1 VNHPKACRY
10 PTIRVGSASSTP
22 PALLA
27 ATANGDP
34 YGFYDRVR
42 AEGEIVRDESVG
54 AWLLTSHALIREVMR
69 QDKVL
74 VRHPAVDSSDATFR
88 VMAGGERSRILMN
101 DDGQSRHHR
110 WFVRRFSYTLV
121 DQWRE
126 TLLRPIIDRL
136 LDEVVDRG
144 RIEFLTEY
152 SDRFSVRVIAAV
164 LGLPWDD
171 DAWIS
176 YCKHLLDCKQ
186 RYVDVVSLGP
196 SEEVARTALEA
207 VAEMDELLLPFILAA
222 KEREPREDDIMALL
236 WAEGRTIMPD
246 WGLEDVQAWVATTFF
261 AGTDTTTHAIENAL
275 YLLMTVPG
283 LQDELRRGD
292 FETIERFSEEV
303 LRLFPSVHF
312 ISRLANDDFECGG
325 EQIRKDDR
333 LIMLDA
339 GANRDP
345 ARFSCPHEIDLTR
358 DAWREHLTFSIGPR
372 TCAGAALARGEVQE
386 SVAKAL
392 ERLPNLRLDPDAEPP
407 RLQGFLLR
415 SYRPLHALFDPPARQ
430 TT

>member
-1 VNHPKACRY
+1 MGPA
-10 PTIRVGSASSTP
+10 ASTP
-22 PALLA
+22 PVLFA
-27 ATANGDP
+27 ATANDDP
-34 YGFYDRVR
+34 YGFYDRIR
-42 AEGEIVRDESVG
+42 AEGSIVRDESVG

-69 QDKVL
+69 QDKTL
-74 VRHPAVDSSDATFR
+74 VRHPAVDSTDPTFR
-88 VMAGGERSRILMN
+88 IMAGGERSRILMN
-101 DDGQSRHHR
+101 DDGLARHHR
-110 WFVRRFSYTLV
+110 WFVHRFTYTLV

-136 LDEVVDRG
+136 LDDVVDRG
-144 RIEFLTEY
+144 RIEFLSEF

-176 YCKHLLDCKQ
+176 HCKHLLDCKQ
-186 RYVDVVSLGP
+186 RYVDVVNLGP
-196 SEEVARTALEA
+196 SDEIARAALDA

-222 KEREPREDDIMALL
+222 KEREAREDDIMALL
-236 WAEGRTIMPD
+236 WAEGSTIMPD
-246 WGLEDVQAWVATTFF
+246 WGLEDVQAWIATTFF

-283 LQDELRRGD
+283 LQDELRSGD
-292 FETIERFSEEV
+292 SEMTERFSEEV
-303 LRLFPSVHF
+303 LRLYPSVHF
-312 ISRLANDDFECGG
+312 VARLANDDFELDGT
-325 EQIRKDDR
+325 QIRKNDR
-333 LIMLDA
+333 LIMLNA

-345 ARFSCPHEIDLTR
+345 ARFTCPHEIDLKR
-358 DAWREHLTFSIGPR
+358 DGWREHLAFSVGPR

-415 SYRPLHALFDPPARQ
+415 SYRPLHALFDPPNQ
-430 TT
+430 QGT